1 MTISEIDHRIAEAF
15 ENAIDPESGEIID
28 EAAWKYLEELQLER
42 EAKLEGVACWYK
54 ELQAEAAA
62 IKAEEE
68 NLKKRRQSAENKA
81 TSIKKFL
88 EYLLN
93 GQKFKSPK
101 VALSWRKSEVVELK
115 PDMDPATLPL
125 AFQAIKVT
133 VSPDKVKLKE
143 ALKAGA
149 VIEGVELV
157 EKQNLQV
164 K

>member
-1 MTISEIDHRIAEAF
+1 MTFYEYDHRIAEAF
-15 ENAIDPESGEIID
+15 ENAIDPETGEIID

-101 VALSWRKSEVVELK
+101 VALSWRKSETVELK

-125 AFQAIKVT
+125 AFQSIKVT
-133 VSPDKVKLKE
+133 VSPDKAKLKE

-157 EKQNLQV
+157 EHQNLQV